1 MRKGSLKKYVKILS
15 GAMLLSAIFLTG
27 CAESKEKTEITSAS
41 QLNSS
46 AYTIGVPEG
55 AAAVRAVESD
65 CPEAALKYY
74 SRDADAYLAVQ
85 QGRIDAFAYDR
96 VMMEFAIGNGLE
108 SVRLLPE
115 NIGETMDIAVG
126 ISPKTKIPDLTDSV
140 NRFLAQLR
148 ADGTLDDMYRRWVTE
163 ADNTMPDL
171 PTPENPTLTLK
182 VGTTGLVQP
191 FSYYEGNQLTGY
203 DIEMIYRF
211 AYWMNADVEIK
222 TYDYGGIIAAAES
235 GSVDC
240 IMANLNATDERRE
253 QIDFSDSIYE
263 SHTALMIRDG
273 GSAAVD
279 SHAPLE
285 TANYGVMT
293 GSTAEIFIGKTYPEA
308 KISTYS
314 SIADAF
320 LALDS
325 GKIDYVLTAYTTA
338 LNAVRNNSLL
348 EIYQMDVI
356 EEESS
361 IAVSKDNPQ
370 LLADINRILDLF
382 KGNGTLDEI
391 VANWTTQGQDYV
403 IADTPASDGTNGV
416 LRVAIAADR
425 EPMCF
430 VLNGE
435 YKGLDCELIE
445 RIAAELGMSV
455 EYQNM
460 AFGSLV
466 AALASGK
473 ADVIISNMTATDER
487 QESVDFT
494 QAYFDNPQVLVSRK
508 GESNSVSDFATA
520 QYGIVSVTIQN
531 WLEETYPKASASM
544 YPVSADVFL
553 ALETGKVD
561 YVIASRSITQY
572 MGMIDPGIVIVQD
585 NVLDEACAIAVAKSN
600 PELRDALDEVLA
612 EFAADGTLDEIV
624 SRWTDTAFDNYVP
637 VEVPEGS
644 GSGGVLRVAVSPDVT
659 PICFVLNGEYA
670 GIDIEL
676 IERLAYALDMKVEYI
691 NMQFDA
697 LLPALESGKADVAL
711 SDIVDTPER
720 RESVNFTSAY
730 FDNPQVISGYQNSGA
745 EFSRLAQME
754 GQTIGVLAG
763 SAFDQKI
770 DSLVDDVSY
779 AYYNSVSDEITAL
792 KGGKVAAVALDEPMA
807 RLAVS
812 KNTGITIMA
821 EQIVED
827 HYGLVLPKGSELT
840 EQINEILIQFRFDG
854 TMDALAEKW
863 FGADE
868 SVKILPELD
877 YPGEAGTLHF
887 IHDNTSEPMSYVG
900 GNGQD
905 LGYDVELV
913 MLVAQELDMKLETT
927 TANFDALMPSIQS
940 GKADIAAGCIS
951 ITPER
956 EKMVDL
962 TVPYYDSSVVLV
974 VRDGTNTGSIKEDEG
989 FLNGL
994 AASFQRTFI
1003 TENRWKLILDGLKI
1017 TVIISIFSGLIG
1029 SLIGFGVCMLR
1040 RSRAKPVS
1048 LFAAAFIRIIQ
1059 GTPIVVFLMIL
1070 YYVIFAPFR
1079 DISAVLVAVIG
1090 FSVNFGVYVS
1100 EMMRTGIDAVD
1111 KGQIEAATALGY
1123 NRLQAFRKVTFPQA
1137 ARYFL
1142 PVFKGEFISMV
1153 KMTSVVGY
1161 IAVQDLT
1168 KVSDIIRS
1176 RTLEAFFP
1184 LIATAVIYFV
1194 IANILTMALSF
1205 IEIRLD
1211 PKRRKGILKGVEKR

>member
-1 MRKGSLKKYVKILS
+1 MRNGSLKKYVKMLS
-15 GAMLLSAIFLTG
+15 GAVLLSAVFLTG
-27 CAESKEKTEITSAS
+27 CGKTGENSIAKES
-41 QLNSS
+41 
-46 AYTIGVPEG
+46 G
-55 AAAVRAVESD
+55 AA
-65 CPEAALKYY
+65 
-74 SRDADAYLAVQ
+74 Q
-85 QGRIDAFAYDR
+85 QG
-96 VMMEFAIGNGLE
+96 
-108 SVRLLPE
+108 S
-115 NIGETMDIAVG
+115 
-126 ISPKTKIPDLTDSV
+126 IS
-140 NRFLAQLR
+140 Q
-148 ADGTLDDMYRRWVTE
+148 
-163 ADNTMPDL
+163 
-171 PTPENPTLTLK
+171 
-182 VGTTGLVQP
+182 
-191 FSYYEGNQLTGY
+191 
-203 DIEMIYRF
+203 
-211 AYWMNADVEIK
+211 
-222 TYDYGGIIAAAES
+222 GG
-235 GSVDC
+235 G
-240 IMANLNATDERRE
+240 
-253 QIDFSDSIYE
+253 
-263 SHTALMIRDG
+263 
-273 GSAAVD
+273 AAVD
-279 SHAPLE
+279 HAPLE
-285 TANYGVMT
+285 SANYGVMT
-293 GSTAEIFIGKTYPEA
+293 GSTAEIFIGKTYPDA
-308 KISTYS
+308 GISTYS

-325 GKIDYVLTAYTTA
+325 GKTDYVLTAYTTA
-338 LNAVRNNSLL
+338 LNAVRNNHSL

-370 LLADINRILDLF
+370 LLAEIDRVLKQF
-382 KGNGTLDEI
+382 KEKGTLEE
-391 VANWTTQGQDYV
+391 VVSNWTTQGQDYV
-403 IADTPASDGTNGV
+403 IADIPASDGANGV

-445 RIAAELGMSV
+445 RIAAELGMTV

-487 QESVDFT
+487 RENVDFT
-494 QAYFDNPQVLVSRK
+494 QPYFANPQVLVSRK
-508 GESNSVSDFATA
+508 TESKPTA
-520 QYGIVSVTIQN
+520 EGAYGTAAALSGAKYGLISVTTQS
-531 WLEETYPKASASM
+531 WLEETYPSATAAM
-544 YPVSADVFL
+544 YPAAADAFL

-561 YVIASRSITQY
+561 YVIASRSTTQY
-572 MGMIDPGIVIVQD
+572 MGMVNSGIVMVQD
-585 NVLDEACAIAVAKSN
+585 NVLDEACSIAVAKSN
-600 PELRDALDEVLA
+600 GELREALDEALA
-612 EFAADGTLDEIV
+612 AFVEDGTLEEIIT
-624 SRWTDTAFDNYVP
+624 RWTRTAPDDYKSVD
-637 VEVPEGS
+637 VPEAAGA
-644 GSGGVLRVAVSPDVT
+644 GGTLRVAVSPDVT

-676 IERLAYALDMKVEYI
+676 IERLAYLLDMKVEYI

-720 RESVNFTSAY
+720 RESVDFTGAY
-730 FDNPQVISGYQNSGA
+730 FDNPQVIAAYRSSGTEY
-745 EFSRLAQME
+745 SRLAQME

-770 DSLVDDVSY
+770 DGLVDDVNY

-807 RLAVS
+807 RLAVA
-812 KNTGITIMA
+812 KNAGIAIMA

-827 HYGLVLPKGSELT
+827 HYGLVLPKDSELT
-840 EQINEILIQFRFDG
+840 EQIDEILIRFRTDG
-854 TMDALAEKW
+854 TMEALAEKW
-863 FGADE
+863 LGADE
-868 SVKILPELD
+868 SIKKLPESE
-877 YPGEAGTLHF
+877 YPGNAGTLRF

-913 MLVAQELDMKLETT
+913 MLVAQELDMKLEISA
-927 TANFDALMPSIQS
+927 ANFDALMPSIQG

-962 TVPYYDSSVVLV
+962 TVPYYAGSVVLV
-974 VRDGTNTGSIKEDEG
+974 VRDGQDVESIKEGEG
-989 FLNGL
+989 FLSGL
-994 AASFQRTFI
+994 AASFERTFI
-1003 TENRWKLILDGLKI
+1003 TENRWKLVLNGLEV
-1017 TVIISIFSGLIG
+1017 TVIISVFSGLTG
-1029 SLIGFGVCMLR
+1029 SLIGFGVCMFR
-1040 RSRAKPVS
+1040 RSGTKPVA
-1048 LFAAAFIRIIQ
+1048 LFAATFIRIIQ

-1070 YYVIFAPFR
+1070 YYVIFAPLR

-1090 FSVNFGVYVS
+1090 FSVNFGAYVS
-1100 EMMRTGIDAVD
+1100 EMMRTGIEAVD

-1123 NRLQAFRKVTFPQA
+1123 NRMQTFRKVTFPQA
-1137 ARYFL
+1137 ARHFL

-1194 IANILTMALSF
+1194 IANILTVFLSL

-1211 PKRRKGILKGVEKR
+1211 PKRRRGILKGVEKQ